1 MLFMFFIFLK
11 GYLIM
16 VTKLNAS
23 VLSLADVKA
32 ISSEDGRGGTWNGSG
47 VLIKR
52 EVGR

>member
-1 MLFMFFIFLK
+1 
-11 GYLIM
+11 M